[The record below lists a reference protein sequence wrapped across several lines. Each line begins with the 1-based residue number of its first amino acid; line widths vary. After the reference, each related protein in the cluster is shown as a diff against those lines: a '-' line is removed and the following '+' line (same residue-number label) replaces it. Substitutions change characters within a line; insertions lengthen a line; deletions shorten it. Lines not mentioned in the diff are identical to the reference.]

1 MDLFASFATPTSP
14 NQPQPFFFCII
25 LYHLP
30 LLSFGMT
37 MHLCFS
43 ALRYHCTCWVPAGC
57 EVSEDGT
64 LDPDLLAACMR
75 PDQARR
81 CKTHTHT
88 QRRSAHTHTHTQ
100 RHTHV
105 QVWLSCRVSDVQCF
119 NTTLAWTLTNLDGA
133 FGITPGTTQRLQKN
147 WLSRLESIC
156 GMRAATAKWFQV
168 VR

>member
-30 LLSFGMT
+30 LLSFGVT

-81 CKTHTHT
+81 CQTHTHT
-88 QRRSAHTHTHTQ
+88 RRGDLHTHTYTEAHSRASLTIMQ
-100 RHTHV
+100 GFRCAV
-105 QVWLSCRVSDVQCF
+105 LQY
-119 NTTLAWTLTNLDGA
+119 NT
-133 FGITPGTTQRLQKN
+133 
-147 WLSRLESIC
+147 
-156 GMRAATAKWFQV
+156 GMDADKFEWSLWNNARNDTEAAKKLIEQA
-168 VR
+168 